1 MIKFAQTK
9 LFVVRTKKGEVVDL
23 NQIGESLFKGARP
36 RWIMSLKTHV
46 SLLLLFVDPEVDWVI
61 KTHMCPC
68 FHYLAE
74 PFQVWLRKSGRAS
87 CIGSSCCLVCVCQSL

>member
-36 RWIMSLKTHV
+36 RWIMSLKHT
-46 SLLLLFVDPEVDWVI
+46 
-61 KTHMCPC
+61 
-68 FHYLAE
+68 
-74 PFQVWLRKSGRAS
+74 
-87 CIGSSCCLVCVCQSL
+87 CVPVFIII